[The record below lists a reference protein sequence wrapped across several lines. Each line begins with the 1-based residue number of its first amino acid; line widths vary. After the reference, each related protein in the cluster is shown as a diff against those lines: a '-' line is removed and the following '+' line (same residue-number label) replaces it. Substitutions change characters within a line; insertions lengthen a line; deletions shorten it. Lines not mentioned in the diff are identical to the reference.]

1 MGLYGGK
8 EISENIGGAGLM
20 ERGFKEVRTVRAF
33 AGAIL
38 FVGILL
44 VTFAKVMGFMQ
55 DLGQNAVNL
64 GLARYS
70 NFTGRFAA
78 RNFAEDRQLLHFLNL
93 LNETLLPVAHVLV
106 PLLLIVGLVVT
117 GIGIF
122 MWLYPQTGSQILIAL
137 KWLKLV
143 PDPDVTESEVLAKDK
158 TNVKSTLIF
167 IGCLL
172 IAVFFASFVFR
183 SCTNDTGDTPKKVE
197 EISQEA
203 SHYIELQKKYFAENN
218 ALGSSQMI
226 GYVPSSSD
234 YFEFKSQ
241 GIGFWR
247 AVNKEKWEECPAG
260 NKWRVQMKLEGLFE
274 KNLKIFISSPSDSL
288 CAKLTPDFRKVKH
301 LRKEEKK

>member
-1 MGLYGGK
+1 MGFHGSK
-8 EISENIGGAGLM
+8 EISENVGWAQLM

-33 AGAIL
+33 ACATL

-93 LNETLLPVAHVLV
+93 LNDTLLPVAHVLV
-106 PLLLIVGLVVT
+106 PLLVIVGLLVM
-117 GIGIF
+117 GIGLF
-122 MWLYPQTGSQILIAL
+122 MWLHPQTSSQILIAL

-143 PDPDVTESEVLAKDK
+143 SDPNVTESEVFAKNK
-158 TNVKSTLIF
+158 TNLKSTLIF

-172 IAVFFASFVFR
+172 IAVLFALFVVR
-183 SCTNDTGDTPKKVE
+183 SCVDDSGDTPKKVE

-203 SHYIELQKKYFAENN
+203 SHYIELQKKYFTQNK
-218 ALGSSQMI
+218 ALGSSRMI
-226 GYVPSSSD
+226 GYEASSSD
-234 YFEFKSQ
+234 YFEFQSQ

-247 AVNKEKWEECPAG
+247 AVNKEKWEECPVG
-260 NKWRVQMKLEGLFE
+260 KKWRVQMKVEGLF
-274 KNLKIFISSPSDSL
+274 KKKLKIFVSTPSDSL
-288 CAKLTPDFRKVKH
+288 CAKLTPDFRKVKT

>member
-1 MGLYGGK
+1 
-8 EISENIGGAGLM
+8 M
-20 ERGFKEVRTVRAF
+20 EREFKEVRTVRAF

-44 VTFAKVMGFMQ
+44 VTFAKIMGFMQ
-55 DLGQNAVNL
+55 NLAQNAVDL

-93 LNETLLPVAHVLV
+93 LNDTLLPVAHVLV
-106 PLLLIVGLVVT
+106 PLLIIVGLLVM

-143 PDPDVTESEVLAKDK
+143 PDPNATEFEVLAKNK
-158 TNVKSTLIF
+158 TNAKSTLIF

-172 IAVFFASFVFR
+172 LAVFFASFVMR
-183 SCTNDTGDTPKKVE
+183 SCANDTGDTKEMVE

-203 SHYIELQKKYFAENN
+203 SRYIELQKKYYDENKT
-218 ALGSSQMI
+218 LGSSQMI
-226 GYVPSSSD
+226 GYEASSSD
-234 YFEFKSQ
+234 YFDFQNQ

-260 NKWRVQMKLEGLFE
+260 KKWRVQMKLEGLFE
-274 KNLKIFISSPSDSL
+274 KKLKIFVSTPSDSL
-288 CAKLTPDFRKVKH
+288 CAKLTPDFQQVKT